1 MLAMERLSVGDPE
14 RGAEDE
20 VLPQR
25 ARERLEELGEADIL
39 VGIPA
44 INSADT
50 IGPVIT
56 AVEAGL
62 RKHFP
67 DLDAVICVS
76 DGGSEDGTLE
86 IAEGAGV
93 GDNAAAL
100 LVPQA
105 TATPRK
111 IGFRYLGTS
120 GKGTAFRAIL
130 EVASRLGV
138 GACAVVDSDL
148 RSITPGW
155 LDRLLGPVVHHGFEY
170 VAPVYARHKFDGTIT
185 NSIAYPLTTALYGVR
200 IRQPIGGEFGFSG
213 DLARAF
219 AAERSWHTD
228 VARFGID
235 IWMTT
240 VALVQGAKTC
250 QAALG
255 AKIHDPRDPGKHLGP
270 MFRQVVGSL
279 YALAGRYR
287 DRWWDVEEMVTPPTF
302 GFRAAYAAEPI
313 DVAVRRLTWKF
324 VDGYVRHHALWRRVL
339 SNESM
344 AEVEKTVTRAA
355 EDARGLVLDPELWF
369 RIVYDYLVAY
379 NLRQV
384 DAGRLLDSLIPVY
397 FARTAT
403 FVEESREDT
412 DEEAEARVEAGVDL
426 AVALKPY
433 LQDRWSKL
441 EVPARGLEDQPVPK
455 LEGEEADALTA
466 RNA

>member
-1 MLAMERLSVGDPE
+1 VADPE
-14 RGAEDE
+14 REPE
-20 VLPQR
+20 EEILPQD
-25 ARERLEELGEADIL
+25 ARKRLEEVGGAEIL

-44 INSADT
+44 INSAAT
-50 IGPVIT
+50 IGHVIT

-67 DLDAVICVS
+67 NLDAVICVS
-76 DGGSEDGTLE
+76 DGGSEDGTLDA
-86 IAEGAGV
+86 AEKAGV
-93 GDNAAAL
+93 GDDAVAL
-100 LVPQA
+100 LVPPA
-105 TATPRK
+105 TPAPRK

-130 EVASRLGV
+130 EAASLLGV
-138 GACAVVDSDL
+138 RACAVVDSDL
-148 RSITPGW
+148 RSITPSW

-170 VAPVYARHKFDGTIT
+170 VAPVYARHKYDGTIT

-213 DLARAF
+213 ELARAF
-219 AAERSWHTD
+219 AAEHAWHTD

-240 VALVQGAKTC
+240 VALVRGARTC

-287 DRWWDVEEMVTPPTF
+287 DRWWDVEDVTRPPTF
-302 GFRAAYAAEPI
+302 GFRAVYAAEPI
-313 DVAVRRLTWKF
+313 EVAVRRLTWKF
-324 VDGYVRHHALWRRVL
+324 VDGYVRHQALWRQVL
-339 SNESM
+339 SEESM
-344 AEVEKTVTRAA
+344 AEVEETVTRAA
-355 EDARGLVLDPELWF
+355 EETGGLVLEPELWF

-379 NLRQV
+379 NLREV
-384 DAGRLLDSLIPVY
+384 DAGHLLDSLIPLY

-403 FVEESREDT
+403 FVEASSDDT
-412 DEEAEARVEAGVDL
+412 DEEAEARVEEGVDL
-426 AVALKPY
+426 AVRLKPY
-433 LQDRWSKL
+433 LKERWSRL
-441 EVPARGLEDQPVPK
+441 EVPARELEEQPVPK
-455 LEGEEADALTA
+455 LEGEEAADALTA